1 MPIYEYRCTKCRHLV
16 EVIQKIGDRPLR
28 KCRKCSGKLEKLV
41 SVASFHLKGGGWYSE
56 GYSKGGGK
64 KGGGTKGD
72 SESES
77 KSESKSDSKSKSGSG
92 ETKGNG
98 KKSASAV

>member
-41 SVASFHLKGGGWYSE
+41 SVASFHLKGGGW
-56 GYSKGGGK
+56 
-64 KGGGTKGD
+64 
-72 SESES
+72 
-77 KSESKSDSKSKSGSG
+77 
-92 ETKGNG
+92 
-98 KKSASAV
+98 